1 MSDHTSKHA
10 LMRSLKQRRLPP
22 LNALRAFDASARHL
36 NFRLASEELGV
47 TQGAVAQQVR
57 LLEAAVDIPLFERLP
72 RGLALTAEGHAY
84 FAAIQQALTIISDA
98 TDALN
103 RRSTSL
109 TISTTPSFASKWL
122 IPRLA
127 EFGERHPEI
136 DVRIIADAALCN
148 FKSDGVDIAVR
159 LGKPPFAR
167 GLVSDLLFPLDV
179 FAVASPQLP
188 TPDFPVR
195 AISDLEN
202 YVLLHDSHDL
212 WPEFFNALG
221 CTNTFAP
228 LKGPRFSQS
237 SLAIDAAIAG
247 HGIALTSE
255 HLVERDIAAGRLK
268 RLFDFSLPLSLG
280 YYVVLPQTRVRRE
293 TSQQLRTWLL
303 AQFKSGSEKATGGR

>member
-1 MSDHTSKHA
+1 MKH
-10 LMRSLKQRRLPP
+10 SLKPRHLPP

-57 LLEAAVDIPLFERLP
+57 VLEEALNLPLFARGP
-72 RGLALTAEGHAY
+72 RGLALTTEGHTY
-84 FAAIQQALTIISDA
+84 FTAVQRALTIVADA
-98 TDALN
+98 TEALN

-127 EFGERHPEI
+127 EFAETHPEI
-136 DVRIIADAALCN
+136 DVRIIADATLCN

-159 LGKPPFAR
+159 LGKPPFAK
-167 GLVSDLLFPLDV
+167 GLVSDLLFPLQV
-179 FAVASPQLP
+179 FAVASPQLLKH
-188 TPDFPVR
+188 DCPVR
-195 AISDLEN
+195 MIADLEN

-221 CTNTFAP
+221 YANGIDT

-247 HGIALTSE
+247 QGVALTSE
-255 HLVERDIAAGRLK
+255 HLVARDIAAGRLQ

-280 YYVVLPQTRVRRE
+280 YYVVLPQGSVRWE
-293 TSQQLRTWLL
+293 TSQKLRTWLL
-303 AQFKSGSEKATGGR
+303 AQFHLASKAAP

>member
-1 MSDHTSKHA
+1 MH
-10 LMRSLKQRRLPP
+10 SLKSRRLPP

-36 NFRLASEELGV
+36 NFRVASEELGV

-57 LLEAAVDIPLFERLP
+57 LLEDALNLALFDRLP
-72 RGLALTAEGHAY
+72 RGLALTAEGHTY
-84 FAAIQQALTIISDA
+84 FVAVQRALTLLADA
-98 TDALN
+98 TEALN
-103 RRSTSL
+103 RRSASL

-127 EFGERHPEI
+127 EFAERHPEI

-148 FKSDGVDIAVR
+148 FRSDGVDIAVR

-167 GLVSDLLFPLDV
+167 GLASDLLFPLDV
-179 FAVASPQLP
+179 FAVASPQFLKANV
-188 TPDFPVR
+188 PVR
-195 AISDLEN
+195 TITELKN

-221 CTNTFAP
+221 DTQSIDM

-247 HGIALTSE
+247 HGVALTSE
-255 HLVERDIAAGRLK
+255 HLVASDIAAGRLQ
-268 RLFDFSLPLSLG
+268 RLFDFSLSLSLG
-280 YYVVLPQTRVRRE
+280 YYVVFPQAGVRSE
-293 TSQQLRTWLL
+293 TSQKMRDWLL
-303 AQFKSGSEKATGGR
+303 AQFKSSANANSPFIENDAR

>member
-1 MSDHTSKHA
+1 M
-10 LMRSLKQRRLPP
+10 
-22 LNALRAFDASARHL
+22 
-36 NFRLASEELGV
+36 

-57 LLEAAVDIPLFERLP
+57 VLEEALNLPLFARGP
-72 RGLALTAEGHAY
+72 RGLALTTEGHTY
-84 FAAIQQALTIISDA
+84 FAAVQRALTIVADA
-98 TDALN
+98 TEALN

-127 EFGERHPEI
+127 EFAETHPEI
-136 DVRIIADAALCN
+136 DVRIIADATLCN

-159 LGKPPFAR
+159 LGKPPFAK
-167 GLVSDLLFPLDV
+167 GLVSDLLFPLQV
-179 FAVASPQLP
+179 FAVASPQLLKH
-188 TPDFPVR
+188 DCPVR
-195 AISDLEN
+195 MIADLEN

-221 CTNTFAP
+221 YANGIDT

-247 HGIALTSE
+247 QGIALTSE
-255 HLVERDIAAGRLK
+255 HLVERDIAAGRLQ

-280 YYVVLPQTRVRRE
+280 YYVVLPQGSVRWE
-293 TSQQLRTWLL
+293 TSQKLRTWLL
-303 AQFKSGSEKATGGR
+303 AQFHLASKAAP